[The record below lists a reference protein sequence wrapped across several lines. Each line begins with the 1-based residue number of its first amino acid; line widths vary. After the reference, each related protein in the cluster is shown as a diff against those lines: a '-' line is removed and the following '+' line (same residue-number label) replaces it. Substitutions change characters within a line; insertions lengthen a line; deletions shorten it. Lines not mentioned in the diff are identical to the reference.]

1 MKKQIKNTGKITA
14 IYVRR
19 SVSDKDKGNNSLS
32 IDAQKEECIKFL
44 EKGGKV
50 SKSSY
55 RIYCDDGKSG
65 KDIAHRPAFQQMMS
79 DAKDGLI
86 DKIIV
91 KKYDRFSRNMREY
104 LNVTDQLD
112 KYGVGVISLSEPFN
126 TETKEGR
133 MMRNNLLNFAE
144 FERETIAA
152 RVADAFNTKA
162 RETGFYQGGKMYYGF
177 NSERRTINGKTGS
190 VLVPSERAEVV
201 KIAYEL
207 YKEPS
212 SSLKNVIDYFREN
225 QIDTS
230 SKAYRTHRETVVMD
244 RTHLS
249 KILKSPLYVRADKEV
264 YKFYAS
270 KGVEML
276 DDVEAYDGVH
286 GLFLHKNADGS
297 EFIKLGYHEGLVDA
311 DTWLAVQDK
320 KARNYKVPQNGNG
333 TNSWLSGLVKCAHCG
348 YAVHVYY
355 GWNVSRTKQ
364 WRYYRD
370 MGAYNAVGC
379 KKYTLKLRPDNLEQI
394 VFNAMCERFNSL
406 TIAKQEREK
415 SDAEAELL
423 KSEII
428 RSEDEIRKLMDKLSE
443 ADEVLF
449 DYIQKRIKE
458 LHEKKSD
465 MENRLAARERK
476 KKSVD
481 TSPLSEPLAKWDEL
495 TVQEKHDVAVTM
507 IDVIRV
513 SDETGVDIQFSI

>member
-1 MKKQIKNTGKITA
+1 MKKQIKNIGKITA

-112 KYGVGVISLSEPFN
+112 KYGVGVVSLSEPFN

-190 VLVPSERAEVV
+190 VLVPSERADVV
-201 KIAYEL
+201 KTA
-207 YKEPS
+207 
-212 SSLKNVIDYFREN
+212 
-225 QIDTS
+225 
-230 SKAYRTHRETVVMD
+230 
-244 RTHLS
+244 
-249 KILKSPLYVRADKEV
+249 
-264 YKFYAS
+264 
-270 KGVEML
+270 
-276 DDVEAYDGVH
+276 
-286 GLFLHKNADGS
+286 
-297 EFIKLGYHEGLVDA
+297 
-311 DTWLAVQDK
+311 
-320 KARNYKVPQNGNG
+320 
-333 TNSWLSGLVKCAHCG
+333 
-348 YAVHVYY
+348 
-355 GWNVSRTKQ
+355 
-364 WRYYRD
+364 
-370 MGAYNAVGC
+370 
-379 KKYTLKLRPDNLEQI
+379 
-394 VFNAMCERFNSL
+394 
-406 TIAKQEREK
+406 
-415 SDAEAELL
+415 
-423 KSEII
+423 
-428 RSEDEIRKLMDKLSE
+428 
-443 ADEVLF
+443 
-449 DYIQKRIKE
+449 
-458 LHEKKSD
+458 
-465 MENRLAARERK
+465 
-476 KKSVD
+476 
-481 TSPLSEPLAKWDEL
+481 
-495 TVQEKHDVAVTM
+495 
-507 IDVIRV
+507 
-513 SDETGVDIQFSI
+513 